1 MAVIRRTG
9 QFSFGKMHLLQGIL
23 LFFVVCGVVTS
34 QETRSCDSARKE
46 IVEKLK
52 VQPIKIPQVPQIGDL
67 CGQSCCTKDVEREA
81 YKFNQLFVDKYIKNS
96 ISKISSI
103 IETRARR
110 FDDQFQG
117 MMKTS
122 KKEFHEMFQRTYGKI
137 YLQNSDVFS
146 DFFSELETYYK
157 KGSVRLSETMDTFFG
172 ILYQRMFTVINS
184 QYTFDDTYLDCV
196 SSHMQEMKP
205 FGDVPHKLGVQLRRS
220 FVATRTF
227 FKSLMKA
234 AEAAERLGEL
244 KVGEEC
250 YRESAKMRYCGVCKG
265 EDGGVPCSMYCIATM
280 QKCLRYHTEV
290 SNYWDTLI
298 DAIDKVGD
306 RLLGPYNI
314 EIVVEPLNIKISEAI
329 MNFQESG
336 TEVSKKIYTLCG
348 KPTFTRPKRKADY
361 KDTAQD
367 NPTMEIKIEPMKIPG
382 RKKHKKTMAT
392 SVENQSTPLEKIIT
406 DIKQKIKETK
416 LFWVNLPYQ
425 YCNNLSILNS
435 VNATTSNQCWNG
447 TSPNNASSY
456 QPKIELT
463 DNTVLNEQTY
473 VFQGLTDKLR
483 KAHQGQ
489 EVEMIDDTEEILDGS
504 GSGSGD
510 GLEEEEEGK
519 VEIDEEDK
527 DITFVE
533 PKGKLDEDD
542 NRAYPT
548 STPSSTRVPEVVRT
562 SSGNANNTNNMSLTR
577 ALIAYL
583 LPMIMAWFGGAIT
596 NLL

>member
-1 MAVIRRTG
+1 MAVISWTG
-9 QFSFGKMHLLQGIL
+9 INFLAKMYQKQGFALI
-23 LFFVVCGVVTS
+23 LFFVLCRVATS
-34 QETRSCDSARKE
+34 HDSRSCESARKAIE
-46 IVEKLK
+46 DKLK
-52 VQPIKIPQVPQIGDL
+52 VQSIKIPDVPQTGDL
-67 CGQSCCTKDVEREA
+67 CGQSCCTKEVERDA

-96 ISKISSI
+96 VSKISSI
-103 IETRARR
+103 IETRARK

-122 KKEFHEMFQRTYGKI
+122 KKEFHDMFERTYGKI
-137 YLQNSDVFS
+137 YLKNSDVFS
-146 DFFSELETYYK
+146 DFFDELETYYK

-172 ILYQRMFTVINS
+172 ILYQRMFTVINA
-184 QYTFDDTYLDCV
+184 QYTFDEGYLDCV

-234 AEAAERLGEL
+234 AEAADRLGEL

-250 YRESAKMRYCGVCKG
+250 YRESAKMRYCGICKG
-265 EDGGVPCSMYCIATM
+265 EDGGVPCSPYCISTM
-280 QKCLRYHTEV
+280 QNCLKYHTEV
-290 SNYWDTLI
+290 SSYWDNLI

-336 TEVSKKIYTLCG
+336 TEVSKRIYSLCG
-348 KPTFTRPKRKADY
+348 KPNFSRPKRQADY
-361 KDTAQD
+361 PDASQEG
-367 NPTMEIKIEPMKIPG
+367 PTTEIKIEPMKIPG
-382 RKKHKKTMAT
+382 RKKHKKTMAP
-392 SVENQSTPLEKIIT
+392 VENTSSPLEKIIT

-416 LFWVNLPYQ
+416 QFWQNLPYQ

-435 VNATTSNQCWNG
+435 INSTSSQCWNG
-447 TSPNNASSY
+447 TYINNTITQS
-456 QPKIELT
+456 KINLG
-463 DNTVLNEQTY
+463 DHPILNEQTY
-473 VFQGLTDKLR
+473 ALQGLTEKLR

-489 EVEMIDDTEEILDGS
+489 EVEMVDDTEEILDGS

-510 GLEEEEEGK
+510 GLEEEEEGETTVK
-519 VEIDEEDK
+519 DDKELTFEEPNKEEDE
-527 DITFVE
+527 VH
-533 PKGKLDEDD
+533 
-542 NRAYPT
+542 NRAFPIST
-548 STPSSTRVPEVVRT
+548 SSSTRAPEVVT
-562 SSGNANNTNNMSLTR
+562 ASSANTNTNNMSLTR
-577 ALIAYL
+577 ALITYL